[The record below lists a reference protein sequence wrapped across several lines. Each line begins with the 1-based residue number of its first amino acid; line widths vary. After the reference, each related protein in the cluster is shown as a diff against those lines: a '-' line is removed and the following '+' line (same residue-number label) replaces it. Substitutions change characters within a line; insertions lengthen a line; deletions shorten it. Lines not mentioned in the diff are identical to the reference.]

1 MTIDDKTRDEKLQ
14 HDINRETAKISTL
27 SYKKIDNYK
36 FLTGDKILSPD
47 QRRVIDQATFAYSA
61 LGKAFEKQTKT
72 IEEQGKKQIDAIT
85 DQNKRPEAL
94 NNKDDHRGIYKP
106 IFDRVVKERFVE
118 IKKLTYQIDHV
129 DLIYYFKN
137 NTTKVFNDFH
147 DGIEI
152 FKKNTIWWIED
163 RRCKRTAKY
172 I

>member
-72 IEEQGKKQIDAIT
+72 IEEQGKKQRHAIMN
-85 DQNKRPEAL
+85 QNKKVAAL
-94 NNKDDHRGIYKP
+94 TN
-106 IFDRVVKERFVE
+106 
-118 IKKLTYQIDHV
+118 
-129 DLIYYFKN
+129 
-137 NTTKVFNDFH
+137 
-147 DGIEI
+147 
-152 FKKNTIWWIED
+152 
-163 RRCKRTAKY
+163 
-172 I
+172 